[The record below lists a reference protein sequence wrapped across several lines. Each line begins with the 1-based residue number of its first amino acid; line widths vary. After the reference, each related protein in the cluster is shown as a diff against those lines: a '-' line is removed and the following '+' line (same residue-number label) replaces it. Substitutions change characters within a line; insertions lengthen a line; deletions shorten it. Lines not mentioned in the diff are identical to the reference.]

1 MGGEDLTPGLLSLGV
16 SSDGFSIRLGM
27 LYSTIINRS
36 ETPVTIEE
44 CLALDLEG
52 VRGLVADSKIYCK
65 RTLALCR
72 ERCVGL
78 ITLVPRPCVV
88 CQE

>member
-1 MGGEDLTPGLLSLGV
+1 MRRRRAHSKGSSHLGLPLGTAKMGGEDLTPGLLSLGV

-52 VRGLVADSKIYCK
+52 VRGLVA
-65 RTLALCR
+65 
-72 ERCVGL
+72 E
-78 ITLVPRPCVV
+78 
-88 CQE
+88 Q